1 MRRLQTGRHEVKQS
15 KFALALGTT
24 WMTLAF
30 GARIVFQTGYF
41 ILIARALGV
50 SDFGA
55 LAATVALVSL
65 FAPFATWGSGNL
77 LVMDVAREPRSFPVA
92 LGNALITLAVSGTAL
107 LAVAL
112 VAGAVLLPQVPL
124 AAVLL
129 LGIADLGFARVV
141 DVAGQCFQAFDR
153 IPSLAWISA
162 LVPALRCAVAVAFV
176 ALSTSGSLVTWTA
189 LYLGATVIAA
199 VIALWSV
206 SRRLGR
212 PTPIRALLGRRLRL
226 GGYFAVSASATTIYA
241 DVDKVLLARLS
252 TLDATGIYAAAYRAA
267 SVAYAPIMAL
277 LTVTY
282 ASFFRAG
289 KAGIR
294 GSSAYAREL
303 LVPAAAYGAVAGLGI
318 FVLAPLA
325 PVVLGNEF
333 GETVEA
339 LRWLAPLPLLA
350 AFTYLPADAL
360 TGADAQGLRTRL
372 QLGAAALNIILSA
385 MLIPAYSW
393 RGAAWATLV
402 TLALLSLAL
411 WLAVAHLQRG
421 PKGSRMPPLG
431 ETG

>member
-1 MRRLQTGRHEVKQS
+1 V
-15 KFALALGTT
+15 ALASGTA

-55 LAATVALVSL
+55 LAAAVALVSL
-65 FAPFATWGSGNL
+65 FAPFATWGSGNV

-92 LGNALITLAVSGTAL
+92 FGNALITLIVSGTAL
-107 LAVAL
+107 LVIVLAV
-112 VAGAVLLPQVPL
+112 GAVLLPRVPL
-124 AAVLL
+124 TAIFL

-153 IPSLAWISA
+153 IVAVAWISV

-176 ALSTSGSLVTWTA
+176 AISTSSSLVTWTA

-199 VIALWSV
+199 VITLWSV

-212 PTPIRALLGRRLRL
+212 PTPVRALLSRRLRL
-226 GGYFAVSASATTIYA
+226 GGYFAVSASATTIYS
-241 DVDKVLLARLS
+241 DIDRVLLARLG

-267 SVAYAPIMAL
+267 GMAYMPIMAL

-282 ASFFRAG
+282 SSFFRAG
-289 KAGIR
+289 KEGIR
-294 GSSAYAREL
+294 GSTAYALRL
-303 LVPAAAYGAVAGLGI
+303 LTPAAAYGAFAGLGI
-318 FVLAPLA
+318 LVLAPLA
-325 PVVLGNEF
+325 PVVLGNEYS
-333 GETVEA
+333 ETVEA

-350 AFTYLPADAL
+350 ALTYLPADAL

-372 QLGAAALNIILSA
+372 QLGAAALNVVLSA

-393 RGAAWATLV
+393 RGAAWATLA
-402 TLALLSLAL
+402 TLSVLSLSL
-411 WLAVAHLQRG
+411 WLAVALLKRG
-421 PKGSRMPPLG
+421 PQGSRTPPLG
-431 ETG
+431 EVG